1 MPDNLR
7 VVQCFQPSSASL
19 LGIRL
24 LECKAY
30 ATPQKPL
37 HMPDTTAP
45 AEPCR
50 YISLLR
56 LLRLG
61 RAYRL
66 FGWVTFLTYN
76 QTVSLVVVTLVRNF
90 MVG

>member
-1 MPDNLR
+1 MCYNQDYSQIVSHN
-7 VVQCFQPSSASL
+7 QCDFV
-19 LGIRL
+19 
-24 LECKAY
+24 
-30 ATPQKPL
+30 
-37 HMPDTTAP
+37 H
-45 AEPCR
+45 R

-76 QTVSLVVVTLVRNF
+76 QTVSLLMVTLVRNF
-90 MVG
+90 MVGVRLLFILNASQQFWK